1 MKITLIALLIVL
13 SANTALP
20 NEVTIQ
26 MRKRLVELDQERL
39 DFRKPKQEL
48 TQEKENERQAVIGWL
63 YVNDGLWRLSEEI
76 ISQMNALAKS
86 TANAE
91 RRDTEIGKR
100 RQALAIISEIISNAD
115 TKLNEEDINE
125 FRALIV
131 TSSGR
136 EELIAWHKSK
146 AKKVVEQ
153 AAPRNH

>member
-13 SANTALP
+13 SANIALP
-20 NEVTIQ
+20 NEVTIR

-48 TQEKENERQAVIGWL
+48 AQDKENERQAVIGWL

-86 TANAE
+86 TANVE
-91 RRDTEIGKR
+91 RRDAEIGKR

-136 EELIAWHKSK
+136 EELIAWYKSK
-146 AKKVVEQ
+146 AK
-153 AAPRNH
+153 